1 MKISVIGVGYLGAV
15 HAASMAELGH
25 TVVGLDI
32 DAERVARLNK
42 GETPFYEPGFEELL
56 TRGLGS
62 GTLRFTTDYQ
72 QIADSDVHFL
82 GLGTPQQAGS
92 DSADL
97 TYIHAAITSLME
109 VLPAR
114 EGRDTLIAGKSTVP
128 VGTARELANRVEKI
142 PGVILAWNPEFLRE
156 GLAVNDTLAPDRLV
170 YGVRNLTKA
179 EAKADARSARA
190 VAILDD
196 VYAQLLKNGV
206 PRKVYSYETSELVK
220 VSANAFL
227 ATKISFIN
235 AIAEICEASG
245 ADVTHVAEAIG
256 FDERIGKKFLRA
268 GVGFGGGCLPKDI
281 RGFMARAEELG
292 TGKSL
297 QFLREVDAINLR
309 RRKRPVQ
316 IAREHFEADGGLKA
330 KRITILGAAF
340 KPKSDDIRDSPALDI
355 ADSLVTEGATV
366 TVTDPAAL
374 HLVNAR
380 RPHLTTEIDHEKAM
394 RGAQLVI
401 LATEWNR
408 YKKLDPAAVREL
420 VDEPVIIDGRGVL
433 DPEQWREAGWT
444 VYAMGRP

>member
-15 HAASMAELGH
+15 HAASMADLGH
-25 TVVGLDI
+25 TVVGLDV
-32 DAERVARLNK
+32 DAERIERLNR
-42 GETPFYEPGFEELL
+42 GRTPFYEPGFEDLL
-56 TRGLGS
+56 ERGLDAGLLS
-62 GTLRFTTDYQ
+62 FTTDYAD
-72 QIADSDVHFL
+72 IADADVHFL

-109 VLPAR
+109 VLPQR
-114 EGRDTLIAGKSTVP
+114 EGRETLIAGKSTVP
-128 VGTARELANRVEKI
+128 VGTARELADRVEEI

-156 GLAVNDTLAPDRLV
+156 GLAVKDTLRPDRLV
-170 YGVRNLTKA
+170 YGVRDAVAA
-179 EAKADARSARA
+179 EHGDSDSARA
-190 VAILDD
+190 VEILDE
-196 VYAQLLKNGV
+196 VYADLLAHKV
-206 PRKVYSYETSELVK
+206 PRKVYSFETSELVK

-256 FDERIGKKFLRA
+256 FDDRIGKKFLRA

-292 TGKSL
+292 TGRSL
-297 QFLREVDAINLR
+297 AFLREIDAINLR

-316 IAREHFEADGGLKA
+316 LAREHFEADGGLDG

-355 ADSLVTEGATV
+355 ADSLVAEGAVV

-374 HLVNAR
+374 HLVNER
-380 RPHLTTEIDHEKAM
+380 RPHITTEIDHKKAM

-401 LATEWNR
+401 LATEWKR
-408 YKKLDPAAVREL
+408 FKRLDPAETHAL
-420 VDEPVIIDGRGVL
+420 VDSPVIIDGRGVL
-433 DPEQWREAGWT
+433 DPVAWRGAGWT
-444 VYAMGRP
+444 IHALGRP

>member
-15 HAASMAELGH
+15 HAASMAALGH
-25 TVVGLDI
+25 TVVGLDV
-32 DAERVARLNK
+32 DAARIARLNK

-56 TRGLGS
+56 TRGIDAGLLS
-62 GTLRFTTDYQ
+62 FTTEYAD
-72 QIADSDVHFL
+72 IADADVHFL

-97 TYIHAAITSLME
+97 TYIHAAITSLIE
-109 VLPAR
+109 VLPQR
-114 EGRDTLIAGKSTVP
+114 GGKETLIAGKSTVP
-128 VGTARELANRVEKI
+128 VGTARELADRVETV

-156 GLAVNDTLAPDRLV
+156 GLAVKDTLDPDRLV
-170 YGVRNLTKA
+170 YGVRDEVA
-179 EAKADARSARA
+179 AARGEGPSARA
-190 VAILDD
+190 VEILDQ
-196 VYAQLLKNGV
+196 VYAELLTRKT

-235 AIAEICEASG
+235 AIAEVCEASG

-256 FDERIGKKFLRA
+256 FDDRIGKKFLRA

-292 TGKSL
+292 TGRSL
-297 QFLREVDAINLR
+297 AFLREIDAINLR

-316 IAREHFEADGGLKA
+316 IAREHFEASGGLTGK
-330 KRITILGAAF
+330 KITILGAAF

-355 ADSLVTEGATV
+355 ADSLVAEGADV

-380 RPHLTTEIDHEKAM
+380 RPHIITEPDHEKAM
-394 RGAQLVI
+394 KGAQLVI
-401 LATEWNR
+401 LATEWKR
-408 YKKLDPAAVREL
+408 YKRLDPKDTKKLVAEAV
-420 VDEPVIIDGRGVL
+420 VIDGRGVL
-433 DPEQWREAGWT
+433 DPVQWREAGWT
-444 VYAMGRP
+444 VHALGRP